1 MRLNRRLLAVT
12 RKEVKE
18 IVRDKLYLVLAF
30 GVPLILYILFGFG
43 LTLDAKNIPFAVID
57 QNRSPLSRTLVDRLV
72 NSTYFTLQD
81 YLTDPQQLTAGLV
94 NGRLRLGLIIPPNFD
109 RTLYSGRP
117 SEVQALIDGAFPDKA
132 AAILSY
138 LDIITREFNRDLRLN
153 FSGSRPDELYIHVET
168 RAWYNP
174 DLESK
179 NFIVPGLIATN
190 LFFYTALLASIAVVR
205 ERESGSIFNIYCSP
219 IRPWEYVLGKLL
231 PYWTIGF
238 LNFFVLAGLARVHV
252 CHSLARQFF
261 LPDPGRLPLY
271 RRLHL
276 SGPAH
281 LHPPEDSGG
290 GHASYHRYHPDSFVY
305 LLGFFYFSAQHGSGN
320 PGHGPPA
327 AGNVFHGNNSRGVF
341 ERAGFDRLLA
351 EPVNSLGFFRRL
363 FRPQPGPAAETA
375 EWLGA
380 RGQWSV
386 VQGFISIAT

>member
-18 IVRDKLYLVLAF
+18 IVRDKLYLALAF

-109 RTLYSGRP
+109 RTLDSGRP

-238 LNFFVLAGLARVHV
+238 LNFFVLAGLAEYIFAIPLRGSFFFLTLAACLYTGV
-252 CHSLARQFF
+252 CTSLGLLISILLKTQVGAMLLTTVITLIPSFIYSGFFISVPSMGVETQVMAHLLPVTYFMEIIRGVYLKGLGLTDYWQNLLILSGFFAVFFGLSLALLQKR
-261 LPDPGRLPLY
+261 
-271 RRLHL
+271 L
-276 SGPAH
+276 SG
-281 LHPPEDSGG
+281 
-290 GHASYHRYHPDSFVY
+290 
-305 LLGFFYFSAQHGSGN
+305 
-320 PGHGPPA
+320 
-327 AGNVFHGNNSRGVF
+327 
-341 ERAGFDRLLA
+341 
-351 EPVNSLGFFRRL
+351 
-363 FRPQPGPAAETA
+363 
-375 EWLGA
+375 
-380 RGQWSV
+380 
-386 VQGFISIAT
+386 